1 MKSVKFS
8 SVMKGIT
15 AIRPSNHQNPSR
27 DTAALAADSAPDARA
42 EARRNS
48 TIDNAI
54 YSGGTRVLSP
64 ASPAEA
70 ITALETIPD
79 SLGWIGLFRP
89 SAEELLAMENS
100 FGLHPLAIEDAVAA
114 HQRPKLERYGDVL
127 FVVLRAAFYVDEREE
142 VEFGELHL
150 FVGPNFVVSVRH
162 SESPDLSVVRRRME
176 SEPELLSLGPV
187 AVLYAIMDAVVDQY
201 APVVAGLETDIDQI
215 EAQVFEG
222 DPSVSRRIYELSQ
235 EVLDFQRATLPLTAM
250 LTNLRTL
257 FEQVEGTLELKRAF
271 RDVADHVTVVNDRV
285 DGFRQTLREI
295 LTVNATLVAQRQ
307 NEDMKKLA
315 ETSNHQNDEVKKIS
329 AWAAIFFAPTVVTG
343 IYGMNFDNM
352 PELHF
357 TWGYPAAIGLMV
369 ALSVGLYGMFKKR
382 GWL

>member
-1 MKSVKFS
+1 MV
-8 SVMKGIT
+8 
-15 AIRPSNHQNPSR
+15 
-27 DTAALAADSAPDARA
+27 
-42 EARRNS
+42 
-48 TIDNAI
+48 DNAI
-54 YSGGTRVLSP
+54 YRDGKRVLSP
-64 ASPAEA
+64 TNPAEA
-70 ITALETIPD
+70 IAALNRTPGG
-79 SLGWIGLFRP
+79 LAWIGLYRP
-89 SAEELLAMENS
+89 SADELLEMEND
-100 FGLHPLAIEDAVAA
+100 FDLHPLAIEDAVGA
-114 HQRPKLERYGDVL
+114 HQRPKLERYAEVF
-127 FVVLRAAFYVDEREE
+127 FVVLRAAHYVDEREE

-150 FVGPNFVVSVRH
+150 FVGPNFVISVRH

-176 SEPELLSLGPV
+176 NDPDLLALGPI

-222 DPSVSRRIYELSQ
+222 DPAVSRRIYELSQ
-235 EVLDFQRATLPLTAM
+235 EVLDFQRATLPLAGM
-250 LTNLRTL
+250 LEMLRSQ
-257 FEQVEGTLELKRAF
+257 FDQVEGTLELKRAF
-271 RDVADHVTVVNDRV
+271 RDVADHVAVVNDRV

-315 ETSNHQNDEVKKIS
+315 ETSNHQNDEVKRIS

-343 IYGMNFDNM
+343 IYGMNFDFM

-357 TWGYPAAIGLMV
+357 VWGYPAALALMATLSIGLYV
-369 ALSVGLYGMFKKR
+369 MFKRR

>member
-1 MKSVKFS
+1 MKSMKFS
-8 SVMKGIT
+8 SMVKGIT
-15 AIRPSNHQNPSR
+15 SVRSGSKPISPTPETITAEPSEPHS
-27 DTAALAADSAPDARA
+27 SMV
-42 EARRNS
+42 
-48 TIDNAI
+48 DNAI
-54 YSGGTRVLSP
+54 YQGGKRVFSP
-64 ASPAEA
+64 STPAETIA
-70 ITALETIPD
+70 ALNRAPG
-79 SLGWIGLFRP
+79 SLAWIGLYRP
-89 SAEELLAMENS
+89 SADELLEMEKD
-100 FGLHPLAIEDAVAA
+100 FDLHPLAIEDAVGA
-114 HQRPKLERYGDVL
+114 HQRPKLERYGEVY
-127 FVVLRAAFYVDEREE
+127 FVVLRAAQYVDEREE

-176 SEPELLSLGPV
+176 HDPELLALGPI

-215 EAQVFEG
+215 ETQVFEG
-222 DPSVSRRIYELSQ
+222 DPAVSRRIYELSQ
-235 EVLDFQRATLPLTAM
+235 EVLDFQRATLPLGGM
-250 LTNLRTL
+250 LEMLRDQ
-257 FEQVEGTLELKRAF
+257 FDQVEGTLELKRAF
-271 RDVADHVTVVNDRV
+271 RDVADHVSVVNDRV
-285 DGFRQTLREI
+285 DGYRQTLREI

-357 TWGYPAAIGLMV
+357 VWGYPAAIGLMA
-369 ALSVGLYGMFKKR
+369 ALSLGLYAMFKKR

>member
-1 MKSVKFS
+1 MGRVAQPVKTTKFQSVI
-8 SVMKGIT
+8 KGISG
-15 AIRPSNHQNPSR
+15 IRPGSKAPE
-27 DTAALAADSAPDARA
+27 TVETPTIPAAAGT
-42 EARRNS
+42 RRS
-48 TIDNAI
+48 MVDNAI
-54 YSGGTRVLSP
+54 YAGGKRVLSP
-64 ASPAEA
+64 STPD
-70 ITALETIPD
+70 ETIAALGAIPD
-79 SLGWIGLFRP
+79 GLAWIGLYRP
-89 SAEELLAMENS
+89 SAPELLEMEND
-100 FGLHPLAIEDAVAA
+100 FNLHPLAIEDAVGA

-142 VEFGELHL
+142 VEFGELHI
-150 FVGPNFVVSVRH
+150 FVGPNFVISVRH

-176 SEPELLSLGPV
+176 SEPELLALGPV

-222 DPSVSRRIYELSQ
+222 DPQVSRRIYELSQ
-235 EVLDFQRATLPLTAM
+235 EVLDFQRATLPLTGM
-250 LTNLRTL
+250 LETLRAL
-257 FEQVEGTLELKRAF
+257 FDQVDGTIELKRAF
-271 RDVADHVTVVNDRV
+271 RDVLDHVTVVNDRV

-343 IYGMNFDNM
+343 IYGMNFDIM

-357 TWGYPAAIGLMV
+357 AWGYPAAIGLMV
-369 ALSVGLYGMFKKR
+369 ALSTGLYVMFKRR

>member
-1 MKSVKFS
+1 MVDN
-8 SVMKGIT
+8 
-15 AIRPSNHQNPSR
+15 AIYAGGRRVLSPSTP
-27 DTAALAADSAPDARA
+27 DETIAALAA
-42 EARRNS
+42 
-48 TIDNAI
+48 
-54 YSGGTRVLSP
+54 
-64 ASPAEA
+64 
-70 ITALETIPD
+70 IPD
-79 SLGWIGLFRP
+79 GLAWIGLYRP
-89 SAEELLAMENS
+89 SAPELLEMEND
-100 FGLHPLAIEDAVAA
+100 FNLHPLAIEDAVGA
-114 HQRPKLERYGDVL
+114 HQRPKLERYGEVL

-150 FVGPNFVVSVRH
+150 FVGPNFVISVRH

-176 SEPELLSLGPV
+176 SEPELLALGPV

-222 DPSVSRRIYELSQ
+222 DPQVSRRIYELSQ
-235 EVLDFQRATLPLTAM
+235 EVLDFQRATLPLTGM
-250 LTNLRTL
+250 LETLRAL
-257 FEQVEGTLELKRAF
+257 FDQVDGTIELKRAF
-271 RDVADHVTVVNDRV
+271 RDVLDHVTVVNDRV

-343 IYGMNFDNM
+343 VYGMNFDIM

-357 TWGYPAAIGLMV
+357 AWGYPAAIGLMV
-369 ALSVGLYGMFKKR
+369 ALSTGLYVMFKRR

>member
-1 MKSVKFS
+1 MV
-8 SVMKGIT
+8 
-15 AIRPSNHQNPSR
+15 
-27 DTAALAADSAPDARA
+27 
-42 EARRNS
+42 
-48 TIDNAI
+48 DNAI
-54 YSGGTRVLSP
+54 YAGGKRVLSP
-64 ASPAEA
+64 STPD
-70 ITALETIPD
+70 ETIAALGAIPD
-79 SLGWIGLFRP
+79 GLAWIGLYRP
-89 SAEELLAMENS
+89 SAPELLEMEND
-100 FGLHPLAIEDAVAA
+100 FNLHPLAIEDAVGA

-142 VEFGELHL
+142 VEFGELHI
-150 FVGPNFVVSVRH
+150 FVGPNFVISVRH

-176 SEPELLSLGPV
+176 SEPELLALGPV

-222 DPSVSRRIYELSQ
+222 DPQVSRRIYELSQ
-235 EVLDFQRATLPLTAM
+235 EVLDFQRATLPLTGM
-250 LTNLRTL
+250 LETLRAL
-257 FEQVEGTLELKRAF
+257 FDQVDGTIELKRAF
-271 RDVADHVTVVNDRV
+271 RDVLDHVTVVNDRV

-343 IYGMNFDNM
+343 IYGMNFDIM

-357 TWGYPAAIGLMV
+357 AWGYPAAIGLMV
-369 ALSVGLYGMFKKR
+369 ALSTGLYVMFKRR

>member
-1 MKSVKFS
+1 MARTKVNQMKITQVL
-8 SVMKGIT
+8 KGAVT
-15 AIRPSNHQNPSR
+15 RRPLPGTGDTLVLEPSIHGR
-27 DTAALAADSAPDARA
+27 DTASGVV
-42 EARRNS
+42 
-48 TIDNAI
+48 DNAI
-54 YSGGTRVLSP
+54 YSEGKRVLSCATP
-64 ASPAEA
+64 KQTIEA
-70 ITALETIPD
+70 LSSIPGALA
-79 SLGWIGLFRP
+79 WIGLYRP
-89 SAEELLAMENS
+89 NEDALAEMES
-100 FGLHPLAIEDAVAA
+100 EFGLHPLAIEDAVSA

-162 SESPDLSVVRRRME
+162 SASPDLSVVRRRME
-176 SEPELLSLGPV
+176 ADPELLSLGPI
-187 AVLYAIMDAVVDQY
+187 AALYGIMDAVVDQY
-201 APVVAGLETDIDQI
+201 APVVAGLETDIDEI

-222 DPSVSRRIYELSQ
+222 DPAVSRRIYELSQ
-235 EVLDFQRATLPLTAM
+235 EVLDFQRATLPLTGM
-250 LTNLRTL
+250 LQTLRETYGQG
-257 FEQVEGTLELKRAF
+257 EAGNLELKRAF
-271 RDVADHVTVVNDRV
+271 RDVADHVSVVNERV

-343 IYGMNFDNM
+343 IYGMNFDYM

-357 TWGYPAAIGLMV
+357 AWSYPAALGLMV
-369 ALSVGLYGMFKKR
+369 GLSIGLFVSFKKR

>member
-1 MKSVKFS
+1 MKFS
-8 SVMKGIT
+8 QVIKGAVT
-15 AIRPSNHQNPSR
+15 RRPASHDDAPVEVAPSLHPFG
-27 DTAALAADSAPDARA
+27 AGGGV
-42 EARRNS
+42 
-48 TIDNAI
+48 IDNAI
-54 YSGGTRVLSP
+54 YSEGKRVLSCATP
-64 ASPAEA
+64 QQTIEA
-70 ITALETIPD
+70 LSSIPD
-79 SLGWIGLFRP
+79 ALAWIGLFRP
-89 SAEELLAMENS
+89 DEAALSELEHE
-100 FGLHPLAIEDAVAA
+100 FGLHPLAIEDAVGA

-162 SESPDLSVVRRRME
+162 SASPDLSIVRRRME
-176 SEPELLSLGPV
+176 ADPKLLALGPI
-187 AVLYAIMDAVVDQY
+187 AALYGIMDAVVDQY

-222 DPSVSRRIYELSQ
+222 DPEVSRRIYELSQ
-235 EVLDFQRATLPLTAM
+235 EVLDFQRATLPLTGM
-250 LTNLRTL
+250 LQTLRETYGQG
-257 FEQVEGTLELKRAF
+257 ETGNLELKRAF
-271 RDVADHVTVVNDRV
+271 RDVADHVAVVNERV

-343 IYGMNFDNM
+343 IYGMNFDYM

-357 TWGYPAAIGLMV
+357 TWSYPAAIGLMV
-369 ALSVGLYGMFKKR
+369 GLSVGLYAMFKKR

>member
-1 MKSVKFS
+1 MKFS
-8 SVMKGIT
+8 QVIRGAVT
-15 AIRPSNHQNPSR
+15 RRPSTDGSETHDVVTDPV
-27 DTAALAADSAPDARA
+27 DVDGGGGV
-42 EARRNS
+42 
-48 TIDNAI
+48 IDNAI
-54 YSGGTRVLSP
+54 YSHGMRVLSP
-64 ASPAEA
+64 ATPQQTIEA
-70 ITALETIPD
+70 LASIPD
-79 SLGWIGLFRP
+79 ALAWIGLFRP
-89 SAEELLAMENS
+89 NAAALADLQTE
-100 FGLHPLAIEDAVAA
+100 FDLHPLAIEDAVGA

-162 SESPDLSVVRRRME
+162 SAKPDLSVVRRRME
-176 SEPELLSLGPV
+176 GDPRLLALGPI
-187 AVLYAIMDAVVDQY
+187 AALYGIMDAVVDQY
-201 APVVAGLETDIDQI
+201 APVVAGLETDIDEI

-250 LTNLRTL
+250 LQTLRETYGKG
-257 FEQVEGTLELKRAF
+257 EGNLELKRAF
-271 RDVADHVTVVNDRV
+271 RDVADHVAVVNERV

-343 IYGMNFDNM
+343 IYGMNFDYM

-357 TWGYPAAIGLMV
+357 AWSYPAALGLMV
-369 ALSVGLYGMFKKR
+369 GLSVGLYASFKKR

>member
-1 MKSVKFS
+1 MKSMRFS
-8 SVMKGIT
+8 SVIKGIT
-15 AIRPSNHQNPSR
+15 QVRPGGRPI
-27 DTAALAADSAPDARA
+27 TPAPDDT
-42 EARRNS
+42 EPEPYEPHTS
-48 TIDNAI
+48 MVDNAI
-54 YSGGTRVLSP
+54 YRAGKRILSP
-64 ASPAEA
+64 DGPAEA
-70 ITALETIPD
+70 IAALNKTP
-79 SLGWIGLFRP
+79 GGMAWIGLYRP
-89 SAEELLAMENS
+89 SADELLEMEND
-100 FGLHPLAIEDAVAA
+100 FDLHPLAIEDAVGA
-114 HQRPKLERYGDVL
+114 HQRPKLERYAEVF
-127 FVVLRAAFYVDEREE
+127 FVVLRAAHYVDEREE

-150 FVGPNFVVSVRH
+150 FVGPNFVISVRH

-176 SEPELLSLGPV
+176 NDPDLLALGPI

-222 DPSVSRRIYELSQ
+222 DPKVSRRIYELSQ
-235 EVLDFQRATLPLTAM
+235 EVLDFQRATLPLSAM
-250 LTNLRTL
+250 LEALRSQ
-257 FEQVEGTLELKRAF
+257 FDQVEGTLELKRAF
-271 RDVADHVTVVNDRV
+271 RDVADHVSVVNDKV

-315 ETSNHQNDEVKKIS
+315 ETSNHQNDEVKRIS

-343 IYGMNFDNM
+343 IYGMNFDFM

-357 TWGYPAAIGLMV
+357 AWGYPAALGLMAALSIGL
-369 ALSVGLYGMFKKR
+369 YIMFKRR